1 MRLLLSIIAIL
12 FFSCSKK
19 SAKLAV
25 FKPDEKIGKDTAI
38 YEANES
44 ANYSTL
50 DRIHVLSLSSVDS
63 IKNDVRSLIRFG
75 FTSLEEGIKIDSAF
89 IYLNAIEP
97 GHFGKNNSF
106 MLIPV
111 DNVWINSEVN
121 WENQPNYNEKNAII
135 LKSPSNPYQ
144 NYKIDVTDYV
154 LSVYKNER
162 PNYGFLLKLENE
174 KKSYKG
180 LRFHSSNSK
189 NKELHPKLEIYYH

>member
-1 MRLLLSIIAIL
+1 MRLLLIL
-12 FFSCSKK
+12 VAAFFFSCSEDN
-19 SAKLAV
+19 SKLAV
-25 FKPDEKIGKDTAI
+25 FKPDERIGKDTAI

-44 ANYSTL
+44 SNYSTL

-63 IKNDVRSLIRFG
+63 VKNDVRSLIRFG
-75 FTSLEEGIKIDSAF
+75 FTTLQEDIKIDSAF

-121 WENQPNYNEKNAII
+121 WNNQPKFNEKNAII
-135 LKSPSNPYQ
+135 LKSPTNTFQ
-144 NYKIDVTDYV
+144 NYKIDVTDYII
-154 LSVYKNER
+154 SVYKNEQ
-162 PNYGFLLKLENE
+162 PNYGFLLKLEDE

-189 NKELHPKLEIYYH
+189 NKDLHPKLEIYYH